1 MNKKIV
7 SGRGALSN
15 PKNPFDKYE
24 YTEDPLVDLDG
35 DQVKTQYI
43 INLAKSVINKVNS
56 PDVGMDY
63 SLNPYQGCEHGCIY
77 CYARNTHPYWGYS
90 AGVDFESKIV
100 VKQNAPALLEKR
112 LKSKNWVARPI
123 VLSGNTDC
131 YQPAERKFKLTR
143 RMLEIFWKYRHPVGI
158 ITKNSLI
165 LRDLDIIEKLASE
178 NLIYVSIS
186 LTSLEESTRKVLEPR
201 TATAKQRLKAIQRL
215 SAIGVPVNVMFAPII
230 PAIND
235 HELFNIVEK
244 AASLGASTCN
254 YTFIRLNGVVEQLF
268 EEWAEHHF
276 PDRKEKILAHIKA
289 GHGGKVNDSRFKT
302 RMKGEG
308 KYVENI
314 RQQFHL
320 AKSKFFPNSKSF
332 EYNFDLYEQFKNPQL
347 KLF

>member
-77 CYARNTHPYWGYS
+77 CYARNMHPYWGYS

-244 AASLGASTCN
+244 AASLGAS
-254 YTFIRLNGVVEQLF
+254 I
-268 EEWAEHHF
+268 AI
-276 PDRKEKILAHIKA
+276 ILLS
-289 GHGGKVNDSRFKT
+289 D
-302 RMKGEG
+302 
-308 KYVENI
+308 
-314 RQQFHL
+314 
-320 AKSKFFPNSKSF
+320 
-332 EYNFDLYEQFKNPQL
+332 
-347 KLF
+347 